1 MTGNKQQGV
10 TLLEILI
17 AISMFSVV
25 LIGAIGLFSS
35 LIKNQQA
42 LLDRA
47 YVLNTL
53 SYTTEYISKSI
64 RMAQKDIVGNCIG
77 NTENFVLVNNYHI
90 KFLNY
95 NNECQEFYLENG
107 ALKVSKKISGVV
119 VAQSLTPS
127 SIIVESLNFVLS
139 GQSQNDTLQPKVSF
153 ALKAK
158 VASSTAPSFLIQ
170 TTISQRML
178 DILY

>member
-1 MTGNKQQGV
+1 MTGDKQQGI

-25 LIGAIGLFSS
+25 IIGAIGLFVS

-53 SYTTEYISKSI
+53 SYSTEYMSKAI
-64 RMAQKDIVGNCIG
+64 RMAQKDIDGNCVG
-77 NTENFVLVNNYHI
+77 SNENFVLIGPSNI

-95 NNECQEFYLENG
+95 NNECQEFLLENQT
-107 ALKVSKKISGVV
+107 LKVKKLN
-119 VAQSLTPS
+119 ATQDLTPN
-127 SIIVESLNFVLS
+127 SIIVESLNFVLY
-139 GQSQNDTLQPKVSF
+139 GESQLDTKQPKVSF
-153 ALKAK
+153 VLKAK
-158 VASSTAPSFLIQ
+158 AKNSIAPSFLIQ
-170 TTISQRML
+170 TTVSQRML
-178 DILY
+178 DITY